1 MSDPNLPVPPDP
13 DRIVISASD
22 LTAPEVEDRVQQMA
36 QAQQVALVRTVGAP
50 ARSGGAWVAVLT
62 LTIGGAAGGL
72 LAFGLQRVL
81 LSGLNLFE
89 DNTFLTNLSFTF
101 IMALTIGVC
110 VSLADVVTNRSW
122 GKLWGVAAIAVPA
135 AVVAALVLGLLTHWM
150 YTAAT
155 DWLYNSAYEQYMSG
169 NLTDDQ
175 VEGYLVLRLHPIR
188 GAAWMLV
195 GVSAG
200 IAAGAA
206 SRSWKRTA
214 LAVLGG
220 AVGGFLGGFVFDFI
234 PTGDSEASANTA
246 EIVAQLVGITLLG
259 TLIGLAT
266 GLVEQAGKSRWIE
279 IVSGG
284 LAGKQFILYKSSV
297 TLGSSPTADITLI
310 KDPAIAPVAATMRVV
325 GSRCEVSTATGEPVI
340 VNGIASMSMTLTDG
354 AVVTL
359 GSSQLRFRE
368 KSSKAALPGAVVG

>member
-1 MSDPNLPVPPDP
+1 MSDPNLPAPREP
-13 DRIVISASD
+13 DRIVISSAD
-22 LTAPEVEDRVQQMA
+22 LSTSAVEDRVQQMA
-36 QAQQVALVRTVGAP
+36 QAQKVALVRTVGAP
-50 ARSGGAWVAVLT
+50 TTSSGAWKAVLALTLGGAL
-62 LTIGGAAGGL
+62 GGV
-72 LAFGLQRVL
+72 LAFALQRLL
-81 LSGLNLFE
+81 LSSLNLFA
-89 DNTFLTNLSFTF
+89 DNNFLTNLTFAF

-110 VSLADVVTNRSW
+110 VSLAEVVTNRSW
-122 GKLWGVAAIAVPA
+122 GKLWVVAAIAIPA
-135 AVVAALVLGLLTHWM
+135 AIIAALALGLLAHWA
-150 YTAAT
+150 YTAGT
-155 DWLYNSAYEQYMSG
+155 EWLYNSAYEQYTGG

-175 VEGYLVLRLHPIR
+175 VQSYLVLRLHPIR
-188 GAAWMLV
+188 GFAWMLV

-220 AVGGFLGGFVFDFI
+220 AVGGFLGGFIFDFI
-234 PTGDSEASANTA
+234 PMGDSEDSANSA

-284 LAGKQFILYKSSV
+284 LAGKQFILYKSSI
-297 TLGSSPTADITLI
+297 TLGSSPGADITLI
-310 KDPAIAPVAATMRVV
+310 KDPSIAPVAATMRAT
-325 GSRCEVSTATGEPVI
+325 GSRCEITSATGEPVV
-340 VNGIASMSMTLTDG
+340 VNGIAAMSAALADG
-354 AVVTL
+354 DVVTL

-368 KSSKAALPGAVVG
+368 KASRSQMPGAVVG